1 MNRRAIIKQLKDI
14 QEYSRDCVGDNTVWN
29 DDIVAIDSA
38 IEIIN
43 SKENEKE
50 KCFWIGL
57 TIGVL
62 GTLAFHFA
70 WMILGGC

>member
-1 MNRRAIIKQLKDI
+1 MNSKRIVKQLEDI
-14 QEYSRDCVGDNTVWN
+14 REYSRDCVGDNVIWN
-29 DDIVAIDSA
+29 DDIVALDGA
-38 IEIIN
+38 IKIIN

-62 GTLAFHFA
+62 VTLAFHFA

>member
-29 DDIVAIDSA
+29 DDIVAIDGA
-38 IEIIN
+38 IKIIN
-43 SKENEKE
+43 SKESEKE

-57 TIGVL
+57 TL